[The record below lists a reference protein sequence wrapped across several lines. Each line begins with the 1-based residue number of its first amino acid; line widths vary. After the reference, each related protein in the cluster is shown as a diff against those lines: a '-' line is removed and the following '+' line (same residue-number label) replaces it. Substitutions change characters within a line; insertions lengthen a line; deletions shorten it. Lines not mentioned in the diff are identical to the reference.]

1 MRDGKLAERR
11 QTMGND
17 AFFISIQISEVGEN
31 FMKKIR
37 KFQFEDRIRSNYQT
51 EVISRLFHNVE
62 MWLDLAR
69 LSLKPFFWG

>member
-37 KFQFEDRIRSNYQT
+37 KFQFEDRIRYSYELTNYQT
-51 EVISRLFHNVE
+51 EVISDHQ
-62 MWLDLAR
+62 
-69 LSLKPFFWG
+69 